1 MIKVFTFIFKNY
13 FFYSKNKSYL
23 FFSLSIFMSLLQ
35 SFSVVSIYPFIT
47 IIIQPDVIL
56 DNYYFKNYYPLSFE
70 NNFDLTIQLGFIFL
84 ILNLITA
91 FISIILNILVESL
104 SSEITNK
111 IKINFYEKI
120 LNHKHFHKVVSNRS
134 EVINI
139 ATTEIQN
146 INTCLSAVLYIY
158 NSILILILYVLMLL
172 YIEPKIIFLVIV
184 IFILY
189 SVVFLLN
196 KNILKKIVSNEIQIS
211 KKINQ
216 ITIYINLALK
226 DLILLNIGK
235 KILKNLK
242 IYQNQ
247 FLFLNEKKLFIGLYP
262 KQLLELILYSAI
274 MIYVFFSYNKIVSL
288 ENISFFGII
297 VFLLWKSI
305 PTLFQFYRH
314 FQTFNSYK
322 ISFFNFFKFEKNLTL
337 KKEKLNYLKTFK
349 KNIILNNIKFNYNED
364 NNFKFDCI
372 IKKGEKIYLKGRS
385 GSGKTTF
392 LNLLTGL
399 IQPTNGNILFDGKK
413 LKNNLVTDLFGYV
426 SQEPFLFEG
435 TLYENI
441 SFDTNKYN
449 PNKAKLI
456 FDICGLNNIV
466 KEFNEI
472 FTKKIEIDSPELS
485 GGQKQRIAIARIL
498 FLDPKILI
506 LDESTSALDLDSEKI
521 ILKKII
527 KYYKNTTIIVVNHR
541 KLNFKF
547 DKVFEIVKL
556 NKNTNYLTAN

>member
-1 MIKVFTFIFKNY
+1 
-13 FFYSKNKSYL
+13 
-23 FFSLSIFMSLLQ
+23 MSLLQ

-56 DNYYFKNYYPLSFE
+56 DNYYFKNYYPFSFE
-70 NNFDLTIQLGFIFL
+70 NNFELTIQLGFIFL

-91 FISIILNILVESL
+91 SISIILNILVESL

-111 IKINFYEKI
+111 IKINFYKKI

-139 ATTEIQN
+139 ASTEIQN

-158 NSILILILYVLMLL
+158 NSMLILILYILMLL
-172 YIEPKIIFLVIV
+172 YIEPKIIFLVFI

-189 SVVFLLN
+189 SVIFLLN

-235 KILKNLK
+235 KILNNLK

-288 ENISFFGII
+288 ENLSFFGII

-322 ISFFNFFKFEKNLTL
+322 MSFFNFFKFEKNLTL
-337 KKEKLNYLKTFK
+337 KKEKLNYLKIFK
-349 KNIILNNIKFNYNED
+349 KKIILKNIKFNYNED
-364 NNFKFDCI
+364 NNFKFDCV
-372 IKKGEKIYLKGRS
+372 IKKGEKIYLKGPS

-441 SFDTNKYN
+441 SFDTKKYN

-466 KEFNEI
+466 KEFNDI
-472 FTKKIEIDSPELS
+472 FTKKVEIDSPELS

-527 KYYKNTTIIVVNHR
+527 KNYKNTTIIVVNHR

-556 NKNTNYLTAN
+556 NKNTNYLTSN

>member
-13 FFYSKNKSYL
+13 FFYLKNKSYL

-56 DNYYFKNYYPLSFE
+56 DNYYFKNYYPFSFE
-70 NNFDLTIQLGFIFL
+70 NNFELTIQLGFIFL

-91 FISIILNILVESL
+91 SISIILNILVESL

-158 NSILILILYVLMLL
+158 NSMLILILYILMLL
-172 YIEPKIIFLVIV
+172 YIEPKIIFLVFI

-189 SVVFLLN
+189 SVIFLLN

-235 KILKNLK
+235 KILNNLK

-288 ENISFFGII
+288 ENLSFFGII

-322 ISFFNFFKFEKNLTL
+322 MSFFNFFKFEKNLTL
-337 KKEKLNYLKTFK
+337 KKEKLNYLKIFK
-349 KNIILNNIKFNYNED
+349 KKIILKNIKFNYNED
-364 NNFKFDCI
+364 NNFKFDCA
-372 IKKGEKIYLKGRS
+372 IKKVKNLFKRAIWFRKNNI
-385 GSGKTTF
+385 

-399 IQPTNGNILFDGKK
+399 IQPTN
-413 LKNNLVTDLFGYV
+413 
-426 SQEPFLFEG
+426 
-435 TLYENI
+435 
-441 SFDTNKYN
+441 
-449 PNKAKLI
+449 
-456 FDICGLNNIV
+456 
-466 KEFNEI
+466 EI
-472 FTKKIEIDSPELS
+472 FYSM
-485 GGQKQRIAIARIL
+485 
-498 FLDPKILI
+498 
-506 LDESTSALDLDSEKI
+506 EKI
-521 ILKKII
+521 KK
-527 KYYKNTTIIVVNHR
+527 
-541 KLNFKF
+541 
-547 DKVFEIVKL
+547 
-556 NKNTNYLTAN
+556 